1 MKKQY
6 RVHLTEIRKFAT
18 KLAGQL
24 RGSEILA
31 LIGPLGSGKT
41 TFTQVLAAGLG
52 VKQKV
57 LSPTFIVL
65 QDFPTKLVTRAG
77 QKVSLSHLDLYR
89 TKNFTEVEAL
99 GLTQTWG
106 QPQTITVIEWA
117 DKIKSS
123 LPSSTIYIYLSRNV
137 I

>member
-6 RVHLTEIRKFAT
+6 RVNLTEVRQFAK

-41 TFTQVLAAGLG
+41 TFTQALAQALG

-65 QDFPTKLVTRAG
+65 QEFPTKLKTSGGQTVT
-77 QKVSLSHLDLYR
+77 LSHLDLYR
-89 TKNFTEVEAL
+89 TKNFAEAAAL
-99 GLTQTWG
+99 GLADSWG

-117 DKIKSS
+117 DKINRR
-123 LPSSTIYIYLSRNV
+123 LPSSTIYIHLTRNAT
-137 I
+137 